1 MVFEPE
7 SSLWEDEAI
16 QGVRRALEQ
25 ATFDEIR
32 GVVIIGDIS
41 GDRRLNEDCKTA
53 EELRVKL
60 EEIYD
65 SMWYG
70 HVPIEGG
77 EALFLPDSV
86 DFVSELMEVEDLQLF
101 FENHQDEEG
110 EKILDAGDLLD
121 AEGAR
126 FLRFDLVSIDE
137 DLVKFLAR
145 HPQYM
150 KELNPRKFEE
160 LIAEMFANMGY
171 EVELTPQS
179 RDGGVD
185 IYAIKK
191 DGIGGGLV
199 LIECKRYTPP
209 KKVGVGIV
217 RGLYGVVEAKKATRG
232 LIATTSFF
240 TRDAQ
245 AEQQKL
251 KYRLALADY
260 NDLVDHLRTWSQLLK
275 S

>member
-1 MVFEPE
+1 
-7 SSLWEDEAI
+7 
-16 QGVRRALEQ
+16 
-25 ATFDEIR
+25 
-32 GVVIIGDIS
+32 
-41 GDRRLNEDCKTA
+41 
-53 EELRVKL
+53 
-60 EEIYD
+60 
-65 SMWYG
+65 
-70 HVPIEGG
+70 
-77 EALFLPDSV
+77 
-86 DFVSELMEVEDLQLF
+86 MEVEDLQLF
-101 FENHQDEEG
+101 FEYHQDEEG